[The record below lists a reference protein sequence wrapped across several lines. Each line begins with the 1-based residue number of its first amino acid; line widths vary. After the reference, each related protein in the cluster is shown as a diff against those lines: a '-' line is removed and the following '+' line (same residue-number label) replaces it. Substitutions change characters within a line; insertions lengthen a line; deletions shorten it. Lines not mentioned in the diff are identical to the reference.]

1 MHKWDRPLAVIL
13 AAERSRRRYRLR
25 PWARF
30 ILWFILIA
38 LLLWLIGEVI
48 EWAGWSLAMKATH
61 TSPADIR
68 ELGLR

>member
-1 MHKWDRPLAVIL
+1 MGQ
-13 AAERSRRRYRLR
+13 AAGGNSRRRA
-25 PWARF
+25 ARF